1 MNCLPHFADSRFLPT
16 SMTSNLMIDAPLR
29 RRRRPAWSCLECRRR
44 KIKCDQKNP
53 CGQCAPKSLTCVFSP
68 SAATA
73 APVNQQ
79 WRTGTSLPTP
89 SSTNHASL
97 DRAGNTLGDRSPR
110 NLSNQFLMPA
120 SSPETFP
127 ILEVPQLR
135 RRPSL
140 TRPAPGGPDTSR
152 TIEFLVHRVQKLE
165 QLLSESSSK
174 APANL
179 GSSSTTESAPQQ
191 IRGTL
196 SKTRLFG
203 QSHWM
208 TSLEQV
214 RKAYYF
220 T

>member
-1 MNCLPHFADSRFLPT
+1 
-16 SMTSNLMIDAPLR
+16 MIDAPLR
-29 RRRRPAWSCLECRRR
+29 RRRRPALSCLECRRR

-53 CGQCAPKSLTCVFSP
+53 CGQCAPKSLTCIFSP
-68 SAATA
+68 SATA
-73 APVNQQ
+73 APANHQ
-79 WRTGTSLPTP
+79 WRIGTSPPTP

-97 DRAGNTLGDRSPR
+97 DRTGNTLGDRSPR
-110 NLSNQFLMPA
+110 NFSNQFLMPA
-120 SSPETFP
+120 SSPETFS
-127 ILEVPQLR
+127 ISEAPQLR

-140 TRPAPGGPDTSR
+140 TRPAPGGPDTAR

-165 QLLSESSSK
+165 QILSESSSK

-179 GSSSTTESAPQQ
+179 GSSSITESTPQQ
-191 IRGTL
+191 MRGIL

-208 TSLEQV
+208 TSFEQV
-214 RKAYYF
+214 REANYF

>member
-1 MNCLPHFADSRFLPT
+1 MA
-16 SMTSNLMIDAPLR
+16 SNLMIDAPLR
-29 RRRRPAWSCLECRRR
+29 RRRRPALSCLECRRR

-53 CGQCAPKSLTCVFSP
+53 CGQCALKSLTCVFSP

-73 APVNQQ
+73 APANHQ
-79 WRTGTSLPTP
+79 RRIGTSPPTP

-97 DRAGNTLGDRSPR
+97 DRTGNPLGDRSPR
-110 NLSNQFLMPA
+110 NVSNQFLMPA

-127 ILEVPQLR
+127 TSEAPQLR

-140 TRPAPGGPDTSR
+140 TRPAAGGPDTAR
-152 TIEFLVHRVQKLE
+152 TIEFLLHRLPKLE
-165 QLLSESSSK
+165 QILSESSSK

-179 GSSSTTESAPQQ
+179 ASSTTEPAPQQ
-191 IRGTL
+191 MRGTL

-208 TSLEQV
+208 TSFEQV
-214 RKAYYF
+214 REANYF